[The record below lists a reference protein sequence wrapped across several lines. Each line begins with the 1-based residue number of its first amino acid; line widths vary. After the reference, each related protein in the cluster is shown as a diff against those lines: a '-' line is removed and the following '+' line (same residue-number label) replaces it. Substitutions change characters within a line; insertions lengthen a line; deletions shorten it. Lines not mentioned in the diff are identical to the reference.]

1 MTTPLEPEPAAGV
14 AGGPALTSRHR
25 RFSRRVLMLITLTV
39 VGLVGVAGGG
49 AGLARELT
57 RTATAAEATA
67 AVQQEIATRWQR
79 LPAGKVFPAQLTF
92 AYVVA
97 FDTSRTTAR
106 LVGIAPP
113 ADCRAALEPAA
124 YRVVRALG
132 CVIVLRA
139 TYVDA
144 AGTAATTVGVAVFR
158 SPDAA
163 QKAQVG
169 LTGLVPANGLHAVPY
184 SGTVA
189 GAFGDPYRGV
199 FGSQVAGPYVLLY
212 TAGFTYGIPGAIAY
226 GGSNELY
233 YLGTGVAARL
243 ALVLTGHGRPCGMK
257 DIQC

>member
-1 MTTPLEPEPAAGV
+1 MTTPLDPEPAGAVGS
-14 AGGPALTSRHR
+14 GPGATSHRR
-25 RFSRRVLMLITLTV
+25 RFSRRLLVLITLTV
-39 VGLVGVAGGG
+39 VGLVGIAGGG
-49 AGLARELT
+49 AGLAHELT
-57 RTATAAEATA
+57 RTATAAEAAA

-113 ADCRAALEPAA
+113 ADCRAALEPTA

-132 CVIVLRA
+132 CVTVLRA

-169 LTGLVPANGLHAVPY
+169 LTGVVPADGLHAVSY

-189 GAFGDPYRGV
+189 GAFGDPYRGA
-199 FGSQVAGPYVLLY
+199 FGSQVAGPYVFLY

-226 GGSNELY
+226 GDSNELY
-233 YLGTGVAARL
+233 YLGTGVATDLAR
-243 ALVLTGHGRPCGMK
+243 ALTSHGHPCRMK